1 MAATKITRRTP
12 FIVTL
17 ATLAIGLGACGID
30 REYSEMSVWRDDIT
44 EPVKREIS
52 LDVKEANHVLR
63 VGPDGL
69 DATEAGRL
77 GAFLSAQGSL
87 WSLDV
92 IMQPLSQEGVD
103 ALPETAD
110 IVAQLGVQPN
120 RIRADLAPATRA
132 GDGDLLVT
140 VKRTVATAV
149 GCPDFRRTN
158 LLDLSEVNTTNFGC
172 ATADNL
178 ARSIADP
185 RDLAAGRTLGPAH
198 GAASTNAITRYRT
211 DAVKPLV
218 ERAGGSSAGGG
229 DN

>member
-1 MAATKITRRTP
+1 MAATKILRRTP
-12 FIVTL
+12 IMLTMAAL
-17 ATLAIGLGACGID
+17 TIGLAGCGID

-44 EPVKREIS
+44 TPVKREIS
-52 LDVKEANHVLR
+52 LDVRESNHVLR

-69 DATEAGRL
+69 NGAEAGRL
-77 GAFLSAQGSL
+77 GAFLSGQGSL

-92 IMQPLSQEGVD
+92 TLQPLSVEGAE

-110 IVAQLGVQPN
+110 IVAQLGVQPT

-132 GDGDLLVT
+132 GDGDLLIT

-158 LLDLSEVNTTNFGC
+158 LIDLSEVNSTNFGC

-185 RDLAAGRTLGPAH
+185 RDLAAGRTLTPAH
-198 GAASTNAITRYRT
+198 GASSTGAITRYRT

-218 ERAGGSSAGGG
+218 ERASGGSGGG
-229 DN
+229 DS